1 MDFGDGV
8 EFFFFITNN
17 SSRSSLQNT
26 SGRHS
31 VMKCKF
37 SRKSTYVSDKYFI
50 CSFTNLLQNYW
61 VVTQENRTQGQQ
73 KLSVVLINALLI
85 TRKLMNRKLLLSEQ
99 LKCIYGFLAL
109 EFLTQIRP
117 RGFQLFYHVFHILKL
132 LIWMFSSMYMN
143 LFIGKCTF
151 SFNQSLSP
159 LSTKDFTI
167 LNNAATLLALFWKLF
182 ADFKNV
188 F

>member
-8 EFFFFITNN
+8 ELFFFFFVTNN

-37 SRKSTYVSDKYFI
+37 SRKSIYVSDNYFI

-73 KLSVVLINALLI
+73 KLSIVLIKVLLI
-85 TRKLMNRKLLLSEQ
+85 TRKLMSRKLLLSEQ
-99 LKCIYGFLAL
+99 LKCKYGFLAL
-109 EFLTQIRP
+109 ECLTQIRH
-117 RGFQLFYHVFHILKL
+117 RGFQLVYHVFHILKL

-143 LFIGKCTF
+143 MFTCKCTF
-151 SFNQSLSP
+151 SFN
-159 LSTKDFTI
+159 
-167 LNNAATLLALFWKLF
+167 
-182 ADFKNV
+182 
-188 F
+188 